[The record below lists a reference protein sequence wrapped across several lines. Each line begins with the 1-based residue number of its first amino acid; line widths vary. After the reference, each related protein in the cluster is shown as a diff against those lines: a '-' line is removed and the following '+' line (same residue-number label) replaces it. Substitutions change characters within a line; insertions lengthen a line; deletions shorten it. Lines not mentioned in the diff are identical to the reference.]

1 MTFLTSLT
9 YIKFVKKFVIHRS
22 HVKFKKCTY
31 TTQSSHDTG
40 TFCSPQKKIH
50 NGLYVPLTK
59 LENTYY
65 GTSKVG
71 PVHAKE
77 AYEEVEAQP
86 HSFLT

>member
-1 MTFLTSLT
+1 MLNSKYVHTPLNPL
-9 YIKFVKKFVIHRS
+9 K
-22 HVKFKKCTY
+22 
-31 TTQSSHDTG
+31 
-40 TFCSPQKKIH
+40 KKIH

-77 AYEEVEAQP
+77 AYGEVETQP
-86 HSFLT
+86 HSFLTSS

>member
-1 MTFLTSLT
+1 MTFFNIIRHTLNLL
-9 YIKFVKKFVIHRS
+9 KNVIHRS
-22 HVKFKKCTY
+22 EVNSKNVHTPYNLPTILALSVPLKT
-31 TTQSSHDTG
+31 
-40 TFCSPQKKIH
+40 KIH

-77 AYEEVEAQP
+77 AYGKVAAQLD
-86 HSFLT
+86 SFLT